1 MPPMRIVVLHNPDS
15 GDAQPDAETIR
26 STIERAGHD
35 VFYSSLAGEWKQAL
49 EHERDLVTVAG
60 GDGAVATV
68 FAELATRRLPATIV
82 PVGSANNIATS
93 LGLVNRTLEEL
104 VDGWAT
110 APRSRYDLGEPGGF
124 AESAGFG
131 LFAKL
136 LGRGSEGPSGED
148 KVVHGLRVLRGILDE
163 ATAEPVRVAIDG
175 ADRSG
180 DFLAVEAMLIG
191 STGPNVVLAPLA
203 DPSDGLFDVVFV
215 GEEDRA
221 ELARYLD
228 YRLASRAT
236 RPPNLRVERARDV
249 AFDSGGRPLRID
261 DELFEKRAAPVQV
274 STGRLWVDLLIP
286 PA

>member
-1 MPPMRIVVLHNPDS
+1 MPPVRVVLLHNPDS

-26 STIERAGHD
+26 SAIERAGHD
-35 VFYSSLAGEWKQAL
+35 VFYSTLTGEWKQAL
-49 EHERDLVTVAG
+49 EHECDLVTVAG

-68 FAELATRRLPATIV
+68 FAELATRPLPATIV
-82 PVGSANNIATS
+82 PVGSANNIATA
-93 LGLVNRTLEEL
+93 LGLVNRTIEEL

-124 AESAGFG
+124 AESVGFG
-131 LFAKL
+131 LFATL

-148 KVVHGLRVLRGILDE
+148 KVVHGLKVLHRILDGT
-163 ATAEPVRVAIDG
+163 AAEPVRLALDG

-180 DFLAVEAMLIG
+180 DFLAVEVMLIG

-228 YRLASRAT
+228 DRLASRAT
-236 RPPNLRVERARDV
+236 RPPHLRVERARDV
-249 AFDSGGRPLRID
+249 VIDSGGRPLRID
-261 DELFEKRAAPVQV
+261 DQLLETSAAPAQV
-274 STGRLWVDLLIP
+274 STGRLWVDLVIP